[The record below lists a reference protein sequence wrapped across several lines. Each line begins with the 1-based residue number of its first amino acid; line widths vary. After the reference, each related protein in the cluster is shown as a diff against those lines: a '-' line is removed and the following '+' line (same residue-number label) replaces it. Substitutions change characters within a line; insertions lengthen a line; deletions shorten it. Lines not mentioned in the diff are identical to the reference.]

1 MKSETAGK
9 ESMTV
14 FTPSTTETREIM
26 GEGAPDKLSSMGDG
40 VGIGTLRTRTDDQK
54 AVYASRR
61 GMKTSMVNVTQDW
74 AIDNRWSKSPKNET
88 PRAR

>member
-1 MKSETAGK
+1 MAGK

-14 FTPSTTETREIM
+14 FTPSTTETREIR
-26 GEGAPDKLSSMGDG
+26 GKGVAEELSSMGDG

-61 GMKTSMVNVTQDW
+61 GTKMSMVNITQGY
-74 AIDNRWSKSPKNET
+74 AIDDR
-88 PRAR
+88 